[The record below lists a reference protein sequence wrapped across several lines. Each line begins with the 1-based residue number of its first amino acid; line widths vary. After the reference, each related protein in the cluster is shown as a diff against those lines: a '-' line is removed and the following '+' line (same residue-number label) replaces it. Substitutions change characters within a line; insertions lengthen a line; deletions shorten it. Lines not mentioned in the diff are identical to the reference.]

1 MNKLALQDTLDFCME
16 QLLKAAERMDA
27 DAVEYRARV
36 LVALA
41 QGVQAYYSATLSFSP
56 VADVATG
63 ACSDISQP
71 TIFSVEAKI

>member
-1 MNKLALQDTLDFCME
+1 MNKLQLQDILDHCLE
-16 QLLKAAERMDA
+16 QLLCAAERMDA

-63 ACSDISQP
+63 ACSDFSQP